1 MTGQIDPN
9 DSRYGEAAQ
18 RILQRYEANQPE
30 ANITSAIRDFL
41 ILTGLARSEQI
52 VEENPP
58 SYDGSR
64 RAVDLTALDTFIEVK
79 RRIGT
84 VGGFQPNPQ
93 YIEQIDD
100 YLAESVSTSR
110 GVRTGIL
117 TDGRY
122 WLLRWPNAGAV
133 KTARPY
139 GFELRDSESWL
150 PLFEWLRD
158 TALTSLDNI
167 YPDRDTVERYL
178 GPNSPSYQRDI
189 SVLGKLFEEFRDE
202 PTILVKRRLWNDL
215 LRAAL
220 RRGSAYASAD
230 G

>member
-9 DSRYGEAAQ
+9 DSRYVKAAE
-18 RILQRYEANQPE
+18 RILQRHEANQPE

-41 ILTGLARSEQI
+41 ILTGLASSEQI

-58 SYDGSR
+58 SPDGSR
-64 RAVDLTALDTFIEVK
+64 RAVDLTALDTFVEVK

-93 YIEQIDD
+93 YVQQIDD
-100 YLAESVSTSR
+100 YLTESGNTGK

-122 WLLRWPNAGAV
+122 WLLRWPSAGDV

-139 GFELRDSESWL
+139 GFEL
-150 PLFEWLRD
+150 
-158 TALTSLDNI
+158 
-167 YPDRDTVERYL
+167 
-178 GPNSPSYQRDI
+178 Q
-189 SVLGKLFEEFRDE
+189 
-202 PTILVKRRLWNDL
+202 
-215 LRAAL
+215 
-220 RRGSAYASAD
+220 
-230 G
+230 